1 MLQIKKGDDKMRK
14 WLKELRDKHNMSQQH
29 VAEYLSVTRQY
40 YNLIENGERQKDL
53 DLSFVVRLAGLFDV
67 SVDWIAEQE
76 KKYKSA

>member
-1 MLQIKKGDDKMRK
+1 MREWLKKMRTERN
-14 WLKELRDKHNMSQQH
+14 LKQSEIAERLKISQG
-29 VAEYLSVTRQY
+29 Y
-40 YNLIENGERQKDL
+40 YNLIESGERQKDL

>member
-1 MLQIKKGDDKMRK
+1 MRK
-14 WLKELRDKHNMSQQH
+14 WLKELRDKHNMSQQC

-53 DLSFVVRLAGLFDV
+53 DLSFVVRLAGLFNV

>member
-1 MLQIKKGDDKMRK
+1 MR
-14 WLKELRDKHNMSQQH
+14 
-29 VAEYLSVTRQY
+29 EYLKTLRENAKMTQDDTAQKIGISRAY
-40 YNLIENGERQKDL
+40 YVRIENGERQKDL

>member
-1 MLQIKKGDDKMRK
+1 MRK
-14 WLKELRDKHNMSQQH
+14 YLKILRENAKMTQDEAAQKIGISR
-29 VAEYLSVTRQY
+29 AY
-40 YNLIENGERQKDL
+40 YVRIENGERQKDL